1 MKKLLL
7 IVVSLV
13 FIIIIVFV
21 IYVNVSWDRTFD
33 VNIPTVTVSTDSAVI
48 ARGKYLVY
56 GPAHCASCHMP
67 QDKMKAVDAG
77 EEYPLSGG
85 WGLDIAPGVFYAPNL
100 TPDKETGI
108 GDYSDGQIARAM
120 RELVAHDGMPLMPF
134 MPFQELSDE
143 DMVAIISFLRSQE
156 PISNK
161 VPRSEYSFLGKML
174 LSLGAIKPEGPK
186 NTPPSQV
193 LKDSTARYGKYL
205 AHSVANCV
213 GCHTER
219 DLQTGA
225 FIGPDFAGGMVFEP
239 DNFSEGYAFISPNIT
254 TDSETSAMAKWDQ
267 QAFVQR
273 FKTGRI
279 IAGSPMPWGAFSR
292 MDDVELKALYKYLV
306 SLDPINREVAQV
318 VFEPGTSLP

>member
-1 MKKLLL
+1 MKKILL

-13 FIIIIVFV
+13 FIIIISFI
-21 IYVNVSWDRTFD
+21 IYVNVSWDRTYE
-33 VNIPTVTVSTDSAVI
+33 VEIPTITTSTDSAVI

-67 QDKMKAVDAG
+67 IDKMREVDAG
-77 EEYPLSGG
+77 AEYALSGG
-85 WGLDIAPGVFYAPNL
+85 WGLDIPPGVFYAPNL
-100 TPDKETGI
+100 TPDNETGI
-108 GDYSDGQIARAM
+108 GNLSDGEIARAM

-143 DMVAIISFLRSQE
+143 DMVAIISFLRSQAPVKNE
-156 PISNK
+156 VS
-161 VPRSEYSFLGKML
+161 RSQYSFLGKML
-174 LSLGAIKPEGPK
+174 LAMGAIKPEGPK
-186 NTPPSQV
+186 NMPPAQV
-193 LKDSTARYGKYL
+193 LKDSTVAYGKYL
-205 AHSVANCV
+205 ANSVANCV

-254 TDSETSAMAKWDQ
+254 SDSETSAMAKWDQ

-273 FKTGRI
+273 FKSGRLI
-279 IAGSPMPWGAFSR
+279 SGSPMPWGAFSR
-292 MDDVELKALYKYLV
+292 MDDIELKALYKYLNSV
-306 SLDPINREVAQV
+306 EPVKREVAQV
-318 VFEPGTSLP
+318 VFEPGVSLP